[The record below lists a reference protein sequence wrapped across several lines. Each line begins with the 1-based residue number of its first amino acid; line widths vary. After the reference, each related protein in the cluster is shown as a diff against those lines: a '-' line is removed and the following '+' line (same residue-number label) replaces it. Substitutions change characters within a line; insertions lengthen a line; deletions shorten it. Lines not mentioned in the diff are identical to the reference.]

1 MVTKNISS
9 LALLDLLLSLKSVPQ
24 PRIQRII
31 VIDLWR
37 AVSKKMDYKFT
48 KSSGEV
54 TIGSCFTRISGIGL
68 AYVGSKSMLLHC

>member
-31 VIDLWR
+31 VIDLLR
-37 AVSKKMDYKFT
+37 AVLKMDYKFT